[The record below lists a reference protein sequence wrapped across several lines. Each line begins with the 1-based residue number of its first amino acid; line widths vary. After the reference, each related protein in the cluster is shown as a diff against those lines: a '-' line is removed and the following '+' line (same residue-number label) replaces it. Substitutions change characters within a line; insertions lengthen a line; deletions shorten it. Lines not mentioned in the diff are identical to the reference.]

1 MKDAVTP
8 FWDNVRAKWPNPV
21 PPLTGMTL
29 HDQLQLMQAINS
41 ILYLLSKYETNKQQ

>member
-1 MKDAVTP
+1 MKDDVTA
-8 FWDNVRAKWPNPV
+8 FWDAARAKWPNPV

-41 ILYLLSKYETNKQQ
+41 ILFLISKYETKQQ

>member
-41 ILYLLSKYETNKQQ
+41 ILFLLSKYEQKQDK